1 MTKLIELL
9 AGLFGKYLAH
19 ATVTLGKKYAMAAT
33 IFGVWLTFTVGFA
46 TAITVI
52 FNTIAFTLT
61 YDQYIAFGF
70 SLIPAN
76 STEVVSS
83 IFAAYAASWSYIFY
97 MRILNLKK
105 GVFQTM

>member
-1 MTKLIELL
+1 MNKLVNLL
-9 AGLFGKYLAH
+9 GGLFGKYLAH
-19 ATVTLGKKYAMAAT
+19 TTATLGKKYAMAAT
-33 IFGVWLTFTVGFA
+33 LFAVWLSFTVAFA

-52 FNTIAFTLT
+52 FNTVSFTLT
-61 YDQYIAFGF
+61 HDQYIAFGF

>member
-1 MTKLIELL
+1 MNKLVDLL
-9 AGLFGKYLAH
+9 GGIFGKYLAH
-19 ATVTLGKKYAMAAT
+19 ASATLGKKYAMAAT
-33 IFGVWLTFTVGFA
+33 IFGIWVTFTLGFA
-46 TAITVI
+46 TAITAI
-52 FNTIAFTLT
+52 FNTVSFNLT
-61 YDQYIAFGF
+61 YDQYVAFGF

-76 STEVVSS
+76 STEVVSA

>member
-1 MTKLIELL
+1 MVGRRNQKNEKRPGCKSAICISDGSNNIHNNTNNGIVGTLEKENKLY
-9 AGLFGKYLAH
+9 G
-19 ATVTLGKKYAMAAT
+19 
-33 IFGVWLTFTVGFA
+33 
-46 TAITVI
+46 ITPE
-52 FNTIAFTLT
+52 AQPLT
-61 YDQYIAFGF
+61 YDQYVAFGF

-76 STEVVSS
+76 STEVVSA